1 MDNFETQKN
10 AKAGTITGLVCGAL
24 IFLSFVISWAPP
36 QPAPP
41 PVEEGIEVNLGNS
54 DFGSGDIQPMIPG
67 EPSDALEELNSPPQS
82 RVPDVEEAREP
93 ETNDNDKEAPD
104 VTIPKPA
111 KPTPAT
117 NLPKKENANPTPRPR
132 PNPVPV
138 DNPEPKPRQ
147 PKVLYKGGDGSG
159 KGGNNADSWN
169 NSSNQGIAG
178 GKGDQ
183 GKPGGNPNSDSYTG
197 NAGGGRSGV
206 SISRGLSG
214 RRISRFPSFE
224 DEFNENAKVAVDV
237 RVDRNGNVVQA
248 TYQARGST
256 TSDMGMRNIALNKA
270 RQLKFNPNADGP
282 ETDIGTIIFNF
293 RLKN

>member
-1 MDNFETQKN
+1 
-10 AKAGTITGLVCGAL
+10 V
-24 IFLSFVISWAPP
+24 AP
-36 QPAPP
+36 
-41 PVEEGIEVNLGNS
+41 
-54 DFGSGDIQPMIPG
+54 
-67 EPSDALEELNSPPQS
+67 
-82 RVPDVEEAREP
+82 AR
-93 ETNDNDKEAPD
+93 K
-104 VTIPKPA
+104 
-111 KPTPAT
+111 
-117 NLPKKENANPTPRPR
+117 

-138 DNPEPKPRQ
+138 ENPEPKPRQ

-169 NSSNQGIAG
+169 NSTNQGIAG

-197 NAGGGRSGV
+197 NAGGGKSGV

-256 TSDMGMRNIALNKA
+256 TSDVGMRNIAINKA
-270 RQLKFNPNADGP
+270 RQLKFNPNPDGP